1 MSQENNEVQSI
12 GLTNIDQHLG
22 NGKAFNAPEPL
33 KIEQINGSVS
43 LTSNSIQYRHLH
55 QLKTVAPHEPEIY
68 GLIAIGSDGAFGL
81 GDGLPWKNS
90 TDMKWFKEITTGNNV
105 VVSQKTLDTIPN
117 GLPNRILYIA
127 HRDKI
132 VSQQGWPLN
141 FEYLKRDTFFIGG
154 RQAIKNYMEYFD
166 GFYVTI
172 IPGEHQHD
180 VKFNIDDIYLNGFKL
195 DYIGESKEQKD
206 RCYLLAFS
214 KQHCDLVRHEHPVHK
229 FFEPY
234 LKLTL
239 KKDIIIKPGAHG
251 TAEINEMVFTPKGQ
265 VGIFDVRKKLADAG
279 LYTTGITFKRG
290 WYGIPTITITNKS
303 ESEMHLHKGDEI
315 GEISFV
321 NNQSI

>member
-1 MSQENNEVQSI
+1 MPQENNEVQSTA
-12 GLTNIDQHLG
+12 LTDIDQHLG

-33 KIEQINGSVS
+33 KAEQINSSVS
-43 LTSNSIQYRHLH
+43 LTPNSIQYRHLH
-55 QLKTVAPHEPEIY
+55 QIKTVTPHDPEIY

-81 GDGLPWKNS
+81 GNGLPWKNS

-117 GLPNRILYIA
+117 SLPNRVLYIA

-180 VKFNIDDIYLNGFKL
+180 VKFNINDIYLNGFKL
-195 DYIGESKEQKD
+195 DYIGESKRTK
-206 RCYLLAFS
+206 RSLLF
-214 KQHCDLVRHEHPVHK
+214 
-229 FFEPY
+229 
-234 LKLTL
+234 
-239 KKDIIIKPGAHG
+239 
-251 TAEINEMVFTPKGQ
+251 
-265 VGIFDVRKKLADAG
+265 
-279 LYTTGITFKRG
+279 
-290 WYGIPTITITNKS
+290 
-303 ESEMHLHKGDEI
+303 
-315 GEISFV
+315 IS
-321 NNQSI
+321 IL